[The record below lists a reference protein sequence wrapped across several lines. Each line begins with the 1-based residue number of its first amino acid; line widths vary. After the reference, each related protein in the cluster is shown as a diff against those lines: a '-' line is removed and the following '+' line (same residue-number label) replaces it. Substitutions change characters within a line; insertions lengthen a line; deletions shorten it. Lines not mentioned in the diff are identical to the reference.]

1 MDMQELIR
9 RGEDLARRSEQKSC
23 LTKSGFL
30 SPAERYALEHAPAL
44 RSSRMVFAGG
54 RPDAERTMAF
64 FLPDWM
70 EEAELELSEH
80 ICCLRIRAA
89 FGEPGHRDYMGAIL
103 GMGVGREWVG
113 DILVQGDTA
122 YVLCQPSVLR
132 HRLSIE
138 KVGRFGVKAEQMEL
152 ADIPAGEKRAE
163 ERRFTVMSPRLD
175 AVAAGLFHLS
185 RTETAR
191 QIALGVLN
199 LNYAPCLKP
208 DAQVTEGDVLS
219 LRGAGKGRIKEIGGS
234 SRKGRLFVTAEL
246 YK

>member
-70 EEAELELSEH
+70 DEAELELSEH

-113 DILVQGDTA
+113 DILVDGPRA
-122 YVLCQPSVLR
+122 IVLCQPSVLR
-132 HRLSIE
+132 HLLSIE
-138 KVGRFGVKAEQMEL
+138 KVGRYGVKAEQIPL
-152 ADIPAGEKRAE
+152 AAIPVNERKTE

-185 RTETAR
+185 RSETAR
-191 QIALGVLN
+191 QIALGVLS
-199 LNYAPCLKP
+199 LNYTPCLKP
-208 DAQVTEGDVLS
+208 DAPVKEGDVLS
-219 LRGAGKGRIKEIGGS
+219 LRGAGKGRIAELGGS

-246 YK
+246 FR